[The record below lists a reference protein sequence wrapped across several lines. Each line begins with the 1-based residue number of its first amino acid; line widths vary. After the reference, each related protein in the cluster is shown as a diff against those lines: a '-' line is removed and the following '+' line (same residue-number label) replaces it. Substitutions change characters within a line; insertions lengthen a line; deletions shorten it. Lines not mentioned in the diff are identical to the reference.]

1 MMKNTPKHAGFTLI
15 ELLVVIAIIALLA
28 ALAVPAVGSAL
39 DRGKSAGCLNNL
51 RQIGIATIAY
61 SVDNNYTLPNAG
73 SGTGDMWAKTISA
86 YASAGSQSKKSIF
99 VCPGCTIP
107 VQNAEGSDIAVT
119 YGMNGGLMP
128 KGREAVALDEVNRAS
143 EVILCADV
151 CQNPGNKGWSPF
163 SIENPKPAFGGGRAG
178 SGSLD
183 TPIATSTDADKGNSP
198 WIRYRHGDRANV
210 VMVDGSAKTIKKG
223 EILNRNAMFGP

>member
-1 MMKNTPKHAGFTLI
+1 MKTSPRQSGFTLI

-28 ALAVPAVGSAL
+28 ALAVPAIGGAL

-73 SGTGDMWAKTISA
+73 SGGSPEWAKSISA
-86 YASAGSQSKKSIF
+86 YASAGSQSQKSIF
-99 VCPGCTIP
+99 VCPGCTVP
-107 VQNAEGSDIAVT
+107 VQNARGSEVAVT
-119 YGMNGGLMP
+119 YGMHGGLMP
-128 KGREAVALDEVNRAS
+128 KGGEAVALDEVNRAS

-163 SIENPKPAFGGGRAG
+163 SIENPPVFRSGGRGG

-183 TPIATSTDADKGNSP
+183 TPISTATDADKGNSP
-198 WIRYRHGDRANV
+198 WIRYRHGGRANV

-223 EILNRNAMFGP
+223 EILNRNVMFGQ